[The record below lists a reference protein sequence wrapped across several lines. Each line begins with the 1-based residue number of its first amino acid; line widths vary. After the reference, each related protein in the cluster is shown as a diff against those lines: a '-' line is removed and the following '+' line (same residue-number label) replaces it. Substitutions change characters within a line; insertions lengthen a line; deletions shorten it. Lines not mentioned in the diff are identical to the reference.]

1 MSAVIDIQGAHLAI
15 VRRILREFA
24 PPGAAVWVFG
34 SRVKGRARAA
44 SDLDLA
50 IDAGRALMLSETAVL
65 AEAFDEAPLPYRVD
79 VVDLHSVSA
88 EFKVIVER
96 DMVPLT
102 EVVS

>member
-1 MSAVIDIQGAHLAI
+1 MSAVIDIEAGHLAI
-15 VRRILREFA
+15 VQRILREFG
-24 PPGAAVWVFG
+24 PPGAVVWVFG

-50 IDAGRALMLSETAVL
+50 IDAGRALSLSETGAL

-79 VVDLHSVSA
+79 VVDLHSISA
-88 EFKVIVER
+88 EFRAIVER
-96 DMVPLT
+96 DMLPLT